1 MAKLDAL
8 SPLKIMERGYSL
20 AYDEQETLI
29 KTVKQLQEGDRVH
42 IRFQDGR
49 AHCIVSNIEEEKI

>member
-1 MAKLDAL
+1 MTKLDAL

-29 KTVKQLQEGDRVH
+29 KTVKQLQTGDRVQ

-49 AHCIVSNIEEEKI
+49 AHCIVSNTEEENV